1 MLGGDNISV
10 VVNGGC
16 GKIELLEIANFQF
29 PSAPELRT
37 ITCLSTGQAI
47 SKQGKRKFP
56 ISKLVKR
63 KF

>member
-1 MLGGDNISV
+1 MGGD
-10 VVNGGC
+10 

-29 PSAPELRT
+29 PSAPELQT